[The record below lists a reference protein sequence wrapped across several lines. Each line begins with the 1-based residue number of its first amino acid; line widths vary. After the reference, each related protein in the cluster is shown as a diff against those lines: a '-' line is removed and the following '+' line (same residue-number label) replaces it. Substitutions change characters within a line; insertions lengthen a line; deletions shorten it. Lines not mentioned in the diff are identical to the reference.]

1 MTGPTGFRPRLRANK
16 KSNVSGRFRTLS
28 ANMKKT
34 AMKKMKFACNI
45 SLLTLVA
52 LGQWACAWDPY
63 EHDSDPVRETLELT
77 ASASQ
82 IALDENNLTATVLTF
97 DWTPARPMSDEYLV
111 SYKTKLDL
119 LTNNFGSAT
128 TIETSEDDGIF
139 SRSYTSEQ
147 LNNWANERWKVPVNK
162 TFTLAFRVIAE
173 YAGGPTYEMPEVRTV
188 EVTVTPIKVDVF
200 DADKVS
206 LSGTALSSV
215 TEIEKTVENANLYAW
230 YGALSIGELQI
241 PVELEGQTY
250 YIVPSD
256 GNGAL
261 RDGELVDVK
270 MQDDPVSWAIPAA
283 GNYRLLIDMENKQVR
298 IYSPAT
304 DLKPLS
310 VTFRPNG
317 AEANPETTIE
327 VLDLWAYG
335 AGTGW
340 GVRKLNLKQSLA
352 DPQVLIYDAE
362 EHDGTKLSSGLKFCV
377 AQNFTVDEVGYNQN
391 NAYCFTCPLTA
402 EGKRQNL
409 TLVLDKESELHGGA
423 DGETR
428 NSYYTIPASDLLI
441 FDLRHNTIL
450 ARNK

>member
-1 MTGPTGFRPRLRANK
+1 
-16 KSNVSGRFRTLS
+16 
-28 ANMKKT
+28 MKKI
-34 AMKKMKFACNI
+34 KFACNL
-45 SLLTLVA
+45 SLLTLFA

-77 ASASQ
+77 ASATQ
-82 IALDENNLTATVLTF
+82 IALDENNLSATVLTF
-97 DWTPARPMSDEYLV
+97 DWTPARPMPDEYLV
-111 SYKTKLDL
+111 SYTTKLDL
-119 LTNNFGSAT
+119 LNNNFGSSTA
-128 TIETSEDDGIF
+128 IETSEDDGIF

-206 LSGTALSSV
+206 LSGTAISSV

-256 GNGAL
+256 GSGTL
-261 RDGELVDVK
+261 KDGELVDVK
-270 MQDDPVSWAIPAA
+270 MTETPVSWNIPAA

-298 IYSPAT
+298 IYSSAT
-304 DLKPLS
+304 
-310 VTFRPNG
+310 
-317 AEANPETTIE
+317 
-327 VLDLWAYG
+327 AYG

-340 GVRKLNLKQSLA
+340 GVRKLNLKQSFA
-352 DPQVLIYDAE
+352 DPQILIYDAE
-362 EHDGTKLSSGLKFCV
+362 EHNGTKLSSGMKFCV
-377 AQNFTVDEVGYNQN
+377 AQNFSVGGVDYNQN

-409 TLVLDKESELHGGA
+409 TLTLGKEGELHGGA

-428 NSYYTIPASDLLI
+428 NSYYTIPAADLLI
-441 FDLRHNTIL
+441 FDLRHGTIL

>member
-1 MTGPTGFRPRLRANK
+1 
-16 KSNVSGRFRTLS
+16 
-28 ANMKKT
+28 MKKI
-34 AMKKMKFACNI
+34 KFACNV
-45 SLLTLVA
+45 SLLTLFA

-63 EHDSDPVRETLELT
+63 ENDSDPVAETLKLT
-77 ASASQ
+77 ASAPA
-82 IALDENNLTATVLTF
+82 IALDENNLSGTVLTF
-97 DWTPARPMSDEYLV
+97 EWTPAREMPDEYLV
-111 SYKTKLDL
+111 SYTTKLDL
-119 LTNNFGSAT
+119 LNNNFGSAT
-128 TIETSEDDGIF
+128 SIVTSEDDGVF

-162 TFTLAFRVIAE
+162 TFTLAFRVTAE

-206 LSGTALSSV
+206 ISGTATSSV

-250 YIVPSD
+250 YIVPGD

-270 MQDDPVSWAIPAA
+270 MTEEPVSWSIPSA

-317 AEANPETTIE
+317 VDTNPETTI
-327 VLDLWAYG
+327 VVTDKLYAYG
-335 AGTGW
+335 SGTGW
-340 GVRKLNLKQSLA
+340 GVRDVTFKQSMA

-362 EHDGTKLSSGLKFCV
+362 EHNGTKLSGPMKFCI
-377 AQNFTVDEVGYNQN
+377 ARSFTTPDGAEWNQN

-402 EGKRQNL
+402 EGGAQTLKL
-409 TLVLDKESELHGGA
+409 TLDKQGELNGGA
-423 DGETR
+423 NKVTKD
-428 NSYYTIPASDLLI
+428 SYYNIPSADLLI
-441 FDLRHNTIL
+441 LDLRNMTIL